1 VVFLACLVFPWKTDT
16 TEHKNDNI
24 VYLLPDTLVQIVT
37 DYETDLELTRKISS
51 FQNVLKTPNG
61 FLQEMSDYLCS
72 ELISS
77 FA

>member
-1 VVFLACLVFPWKTDT
+1 MITLYIP
-16 TEHKNDNI
+16 DN
-24 VYLLPDTLVQIVT
+24 LVQIVT

-72 ELISS
+72 ELISP